1 MREIKKKEA
10 RENIS
15 RNVKDHLSEEVAR
28 LVYGD
33 DCFTNKFSD
42 TINVLAIICVL
53 YEQGLIAM
61 RHAK

>member
-1 MREIKKKEA
+1 MREKKKKEA

-33 DCFTNKFSD
+33 DCFPNKFSD
-42 TINVLAIICVL
+42 TISVLAIICVL
-53 YEQGLIAM
+53 YEKGLIAM
-61 RHAK
+61 RYAK